1 MTLKTIQD
9 MRSRSGV
16 TLVELLVVIL
26 IVMILAVGLLPTFKK
41 FVVQAQYASE
51 PASLVGHIR
60 TQIALY
66 QYENNILPTQ
76 ATTNNSDR
84 VNKVFKYEKNNGTY
98 ELQEMELP
106 KKSTAKWSGTASASE
121 DYYLKNMD
129 LGVTEYQGNRVA
141 PQHVQF
147 AVVEN
152 ATRYAYAI
160 GVFGDGTG
168 LPANTGYAVYEAF
181 LPAVQIGSTAS
192 GSSSSTDQNGY
203 KLVAT
208 WKNYTGNGA
217 NGDATQIL
225 FGQTVCDGTTVKGLC
240 AIPPQSS
247 LSGAD
252 TTDGLTNSGSNLR
265 QMVKDFFDNNVC
277 GSWTYTKLP

>member
-1 MTLKTIQD
+1 MTLKKLQD

-66 QYENNILPTQ
+66 QYEHNMLPV
-76 ATTNNSDR
+76 TNDTSYLAASGDGMIFSYR
-84 VNKVFKYEKNNGTY
+84 QPTGGGAY
-98 ELQEMELP
+98 ELQEMALP
-106 KKSTAKWSGTASASE
+106 SAASDWTPNGGSATADE
-121 DYYLKNMD
+121 NLYLKNMD
-129 LGVTEYQGNRVA
+129 LGITEYQGNRVA

-147 AVVEN
+147 AVLEN

-168 LPANTGYAVYEAF
+168 LPANTGYAVFEAF
-181 LPAVQIGSTAS
+181 LPQIEIANTTS
-192 GSSSSTDQNGY
+192 DLKGY
-203 KLVAT
+203 KFVAT
-208 WKNYTGNGA
+208 WNNYNGNGA
-217 NGDATQIL
+217 DSSKKQIL
-225 FGQTVCDGTTVKGLC
+225 FGGANVEGLC
-240 AIPPQSS
+240 PIGNQSDLANADNGKNVAAIQTS
-247 LSGAD
+247 LVDAYFKSPA
-252 TTDGLTNSGSNLR
+252 
-265 QMVKDFFDNNVC
+265 C
-277 GSWTYTKLP
+277 GRWTYTPLPQ